1 MVEGT
6 LLSSGS
12 DDASNRRDDGTTCI
26 DEGENN
32 TSGLSP
38 ASVAHTLNNTDERL
52 DTVWK
57 NIERDFANN
66 RRTSPPKSPLEVD
79 DHALDE
85 YNNIDTGDVIMNEG
99 LTSSSSEDVSPLMAH
114 SESDLTL
121 QISNK
126 TSSSLVPIPIN
137 SHAAA
142 DANDYDDS
150 NHNQH
155 ITQQIVN
162 NNSTNKHQ
170 SLLQKYR
177 YFLQKNEMSI
187 DILESIMERF
197 VFYGYL
203 FKHDHHNIST
213 EMYYA
218 IWNSIRWFNDVV
230 LVGWGEG
237 MGMTLGRKDEWLIS
251 SSSSQQQLGPTRKS
265 LSEAILLK
273 LNSIVPILR
282 SVLTATTCLYP
293 AMEAWSRRSIYTR
306 SLGTS
311 SLIDNNGEEASRR
324 YHAARVSYRLER
336 VKFVARLALLSIS
349 WWARQNRHRK
359 NTNDTH
365 ENDGERMSPFM
376 PSLLRRGGE
385 LDPYEQL
392 VPLKDAEEESK
403 VAQYVGRRT
412 GRRSIARSSSVTSAS
427 SFPSSSQLSCTSPS
441 SSSSVIAK
449 FSTLVKWLISKLTSS
464 KSSIIYV
471 YAVGELL
478 HILRPL
484 YWSHAESSQWH
495 QQFQQRFTKSSLKM
509 SQKSSN
515 LGSSYSY
522 AIWKAWFISLLMDL
536 VSDKLLQLSF
546 DSGDEQY
553 SNRRESGSGGR
564 RHSNQ
569 YSVSSSAEQAKR
581 DELNRRRSRHKL
593 YLLRSPMYNA
603 VTHPVATQL
612 GRMLSMIP
620 SFGLGQWGAEY
631 ILDMMSYWNEN
642 HFMLES

>member
-1 MVEGT
+1 MEEGS
-6 LLSSGS
+6 LYSGGY
-12 DDASNRRDDGTTCI
+12 DDESSNRKNGPHDG
-26 DEGENN
+26 DNNNN

-38 ASVAHTLNNTDERL
+38 ASVAHTLSHNTDERL
-52 DTVWK
+52 DKVWSSV
-57 NIERDFANN
+57 EHDFANNN
-66 RRTSPPKSPLEVD
+66 RRTSPPKSPLEEED
-79 DHALDE
+79 DHDALDE
-85 YNNIDTGDVIMNEG
+85 QNNNINSGDLTMNES
-99 LTSSSSEDVSPLMAH
+99 LTSSSEYVSPLMMAH

-126 TSSSLVPIPIN
+126 TSSSSLVPISINN
-137 SHAAA
+137 SHTAGINCHGSS
-142 DANDYDDS
+142 DHQ
-150 NHNQH
+150 HN
-155 ITQQIVN
+155 TQQIY
-162 NNSTNKHQ
+162 NNSNNKHQ

-177 YFLQKNEMSI
+177 NFLQKYDMSI

-237 MGMTLGRKDEWLIS
+237 MGLTLGRKDEWLIS
-251 SSSSQQQLGPTRKS
+251 SSSSSS
-265 LSEAILLK
+265 LSEAISLE

-293 AMEAWSRRSIYTR
+293 AMEAWSRRSTIYTPR
-306 SLGTS
+306 SPLGTS
-311 SLIDNNGEEASRR
+311 RLIDNNGEEEAARR
-324 YHAARVSYRLER
+324 YYSSARVSYRLER

-349 WWARQNRHRK
+349 WWARRNRHRK
-359 NTNDTH
+359 NKDDTH
-365 ENDGERMSPFM
+365 ENDGERMSQSLM

-392 VPLKDAEEESK
+392 LPLKDAEEESK

-412 GRRSIARSSSVTSAS
+412 GRRSIARSSSVTSPS
-427 SFPSSSQLSCTSPS
+427 SFPSSSQLSCISPPCS
-441 SSSSVIAK
+441 SPFIANCSSLI
-449 FSTLVKWLISKLTSS
+449 KWLISKLTSS

-484 YWSHAESSQWH
+484 YWSHAESIQWH
-495 QQFQQRFTKSSLKM
+495 QQHKQRSKSSPKM
-509 SQKSSN
+509 SQKQ
-515 LGSSYSY
+515 SYSY
-522 AIWKAWFISLLMDL
+522 AIWKAWFISLLMDFL
-536 VSDKLLQLSF
+536 SDKLLQLNV
-546 DSGDEQY
+546 DSGDEQC
-553 SNRRESGSGGR
+553 SNRRKSGSGGR
-564 RHSNQ
+564 HSNQ
-569 YSVSSSAEQAKR
+569 HGVLSSSAEQAKQ

-612 GRMLSMIP
+612 ARVVSMIP

>member
-99 LTSSSSEDVSPLMAH
+99 LTSSSSEYDVSPLMAH

-155 ITQQIVN
+155 NTQQIF
-162 NNSTNKHQ
+162 NNSTNSKQQ

-251 SSSSQQQLGPTRKS
+251 SSSSSSS

-311 SLIDNNGEEASRR
+311 SLIDYNGEEAARR

-349 WWARQNRHRK
+349 WWARQNRRRK

-365 ENDGERMSPFM
+365 ENDRDRSPLL

-441 SSSSVIAK
+441 SSSFVIAK
-449 FSTLVKWLISKLTSS
+449 CSTLVKWLISKLTSS

-484 YWSHAESSQWH
+484 YWSHAESRQWH

-546 DSGDEQY
+546 VSGDEQY
-553 SNRRESGSGGR
+553 SIHRESCTGGR
-564 RHSNQ
+564 LHSKQ
-569 YSVSSSAEQAKR
+569 YSVSSSAEQA
-581 DELNRRRSRHKL
+581 
-593 YLLRSPMYNA
+593 
-603 VTHPVATQL
+603 
-612 GRMLSMIP
+612 
-620 SFGLGQWGAEY
+620 
-631 ILDMMSYWNEN
+631 
-642 HFMLES
+642 